1 MGFGKIFKSGRKSLI
16 LYNDSVL
23 RGDVV
28 KFGGFVM
35 FDDNTFYEQDRV
47 QLFMVSAKFSKLR
60 GEVHFKRSGALFLG
74 QGAHFRD
81 F

>member
-28 KFGGFVM
+28 KFEGFVM
-35 FDDNTFYEQDRV
+35 FDDNTFY
-47 QLFMVSAKFSKLR
+47 
-60 GEVHFKRSGALFLG
+60 
-74 QGAHFRD
+74 
-81 F
+81 